1 MDPLQAARAVG
12 LLGPRLAIP
21 IHWGTLRPISL
32 IARRD
37 PGLHDPARQFA
48 EHVRRIAADVEVRI
62 LMPGEGAA
70 L

>member
-1 MDPLQAARAVG
+1 VS

-32 IARRD
+32 LPRRD
-37 PGLHDPARQFA
+37 PRLHDPPRLFA
-48 EHVRRIAADVEVRI
+48 EHVSRIAPDVEVRV
-62 LMPGEGAA
+62 LMPGEGAV